1 MDERTERPVN
11 GRVVVVTGRG
21 ATSGRWWRP
30 SPPRP
35 ITATSGRG
43 EHRGIVVTCDV
54 VDPAAL
60 GAVDVQVERALGA
73 VDVRGNNAGAVT
85 PLGPTAQIDVGG
97 WVDAL
102 AIILTDAFVRL
113 RTALPSTLARRWGR
127 IVNVSTV
134 TAAAAS
140 LRTAGR
146 EMRTANLAVE
156 VAGGGV
162 NMQVVWPGVVHSAMP
177 VYVRS
182 QWLGAGGDAF
192 VTPLRALKETGRRRA
207 ASLPAPLIA
216 HLVAPGATGEIAN
229 ITNACESEPW
239 DVLPQNGV
247 V

>member
-1 MDERTERPVN
+1 
-11 GRVVVVTGRG
+11 
-21 ATSGRWWRP
+21 
-30 SPPRP
+30 
-35 ITATSGRG
+35 
-43 EHRGIVVTCDV
+43 VTCDV

-85 PLGPTAQIDVGG
+85 PLGPTAQIDAGA

-102 AIILTDAFVRL
+102 AIILTGAFARL
-113 RTALPSTLARRWGR
+113 RTALPSMLARRWGR

-134 TAAAAS
+134 AAAGAS

-146 EMRTANLAVE
+146 EMPTANLAVE
-156 VAGGGV
+156 VAGGEV
-162 NMQVVWPGVVHSAMP
+162 NVQVVWPGVVDSAMP

-182 QWLGAGGDAF
+182 EWPGAGGDAF
-192 VTPLRALKETGRRRA
+192 VTPLRALNEPGRRGA
-207 ASLPAPLIA
+207 ASLPAHPIA

-229 ITNACESEPW
+229 ITNAREPEPW
-239 DVLPQNGV
+239 DVPPQNGV